1 MREFLKK
8 WMKFFFV
15 AGFFSLFINLLML
28 TFPIY
33 MLSIYERVLY
43 SYSMPTLYTL
53 TIGAL
58 MALIVMGL
66 LDFLRSRLLVHVG
79 VDMDR
84 EMSRPVFSEMLK
96 DRCRIGGLGY
106 QEGLK
111 DVNTL
116 RNYFSGNAI
125 FAFFDAPWTPLYILV
140 IWLMHPLLGY
150 FALAGAVLLFLMGV
164 FQELLTRRKL
174 AQAGAIDS
182 ESQQFI
188 NSCMRNAEVINAMSM
203 TGGVANHWRATNNE
217 SVRLQTEAN
226 STGGAMTASTQSI
239 RSAMQVLVFGLGAYL
254 VLQNQSTPGIIIAA
268 SIIMRQALAPVE
280 RAMGSWRQTIDARSA
295 YKRLDE
301 LVKSI
306 PAEED
311 MELPT
316 PGGRLDAEGASLAIE
331 GTNILRGVTF
341 SLPAGEMMGLI
352 GPSGAGKT
360 TLCRLILG
368 LWPSMGGK
376 VRLDGYD
383 VHEWDRE
390 KLGPHI
396 GYLPQ
401 DVELFPGTVSENI
414 ARMGAV
420 QPEKVV
426 AAARLAGIH
435 EMVLKLP
442 KGYDTWIG
450 DGGVRLSG
458 GQRQRIAL
466 ARALYGSPKLIVL
479 DEPNSNLDDAGE
491 KALIQALQQLQ
502 ESGVTTVIVTHK
514 PALLA
519 NVDKVLMLKDGMVS
533 MFGPR
538 EEVFQKLLG
547 QKENQAGQTVSHTM
561 GPKAGSTKE

>member
-8 WMKFFFV
+8 WMKFFYV

-53 TIGAL
+53 TIGAIL
-58 MALIVMGL
+58 ALIVMGL

-79 VDMDR
+79 VEMDK

-106 QEGLK
+106 QEGLS

-116 RNYFSGNAI
+116 RNYFSGSAI
-125 FAFFDAPWTPLYILV
+125 FAFFDAPWTPLYIIV

-150 FALAGAVLLFLMGV
+150 FALGGAVLIFLLGI

-174 AQAGAIDS
+174 SQSGAIDS
-182 ESQQFI
+182 ESRQFV

-203 TGGVANHWRATNNE
+203 TAGVADHWRSSNNE

-226 STGGAMTASTQSI
+226 ATGGAMTASTQSI
-239 RSAMQVLVFGLGAYL
+239 RSAMQVLIFGLGAYL

-268 SIIMRQALAPVE
+268 SIIMRQALQPVE
-280 RAMGSWRQTIDARSA
+280 RAMGSWRQTIDARAA

-301 LVKSI
+301 LIKS
-306 PAEED
+306 ASVEKE
-311 MELPT
+311 MALPT
-316 PGGRLDAEGASLAIE
+316 PEGQLDAEGASLAIE
-331 GTNILRGVTF
+331 GTTILRGISF
-341 SLPAGEMMGLI
+341 SLPAGETMGLI

-368 LWPSMGGK
+368 LWPAMGGK

-390 KLGPHI
+390 QLGPYI

-414 ARMGAV
+414 ARMGEV

-450 DGGVRLSG
+450 DEGVRLSG
-458 GQRQRIAL
+458 GQRQRVAL
-466 ARALYGSPKLIVL
+466 ARALYGSPKLVVL

-491 KALIQALQQLQ
+491 KALIQSLERLR
-502 ESGVTTVIVTHK
+502 ENGVTTIIVTHK

-519 NVDKVLMLKDGMVS
+519 NVDKVLMLKEGMVS

-547 QKENQAGQTVSHTM
+547 QQGAPAGSQAGS
-561 GPKAGSTKE
+561 GKE